1 MFQCI
6 PRLNP
11 RLHQLFF
18 ERQRRFSRLNSRL
31 VALSMGIVSSVL
43 TAIPALGAEQI
54 TISYGPAE
62 SSVSINEIQQFAKQ
76 GKVTPI
82 LSLYGT
88 LLKLKDGEK
97 LRKILQT
104 PLEASPWSVG
114 QFLDTP
120 TGSVLLTRIGKVLKT
135 DKNENGYAALRI
147 AIGQASAHPEGL
159 TILRILEEFP
169 GESIR
174 VDLNFS
180 LELLEDV
187 LQILVEDEL
196 VIQSVEQQAQQAKI
210 NENYTFNLPDPRK
223 KGLIPWT
230 EEELTFRNPNR
241 DQPSP
246 LRLYLPQV
254 KKPVPLIVISHGL
267 GSDPQTFS
275 YIAEHLA
282 SHGFAVAVPEHID
295 TSANTFA
302 RFFEGFERP
311 PNPSVFANRPLDI
324 TSLLDEL
331 EAKYQSNPVWKRKI
345 DFNNVGILGQSFGG
359 YTALAVA
366 GAEMNPENLTE
377 GCRKSE
383 DRRITL
389 NISTLLQCR
398 SLEVASQQKN
408 FEDPRIKAVIA
419 INPLTSLIFGE
430 EGMSQIRIP
439 TMIIGGTK
447 DYVTPAV
454 TEQIKPYSWLKTS
467 RKHLVLVEP
476 GTHFSFLR
484 ESGGRLTVPPKLIG
498 PDPNFAY
505 PYLKALSLTF
515 FDTYLQ
521 KNSDYYPYLSQTYI
535 SSIESQP
542 FSLSLI
548 EDLSSEQVRQVVK
561 DSQMSGLE
569 SQPLSLSLI
578 EDLSVEQVKLNSD

>member
-1 MFQCI
+1 MFTLI
-6 PRLNP
+6 PRLKP
-11 RLHQLFF
+11 RSQPRSHKQHQLFF
-18 ERQRRFSRLNSRL
+18 DSSQQLSRLHSRL
-31 VALSMGIVSSVL
+31 VTLSLGVVSGVL
-43 TAIPALGAEQI
+43 TAIPAFGAQQI

-62 SSVSINEIQQFAKQ
+62 SYVSINEIQQFVKE
-76 GKVTPI
+76 GKVTPV
-82 LSLYGT
+82 LALYGT
-88 LLKLKDGEK
+88 LLKLKDGDK

-120 TGSVLLTRIGKVLKT
+120 TGNVILTRVGKVLKT

-174 VDLNFS
+174 VDLDFS
-180 LELLEDV
+180 LELLEDI

-196 VIQSVEQQAQQAKI
+196 VIQSVEQQAQQARI
-210 NENYTFNLPDPRK
+210 NENYTFDLPDPRN
-223 KGLIPWT
+223 KGSIRWT
-230 EEELTFRNPNR
+230 VEELTFRNPNR
-241 DQPSP
+241 DRPSP
-246 LRLYLPQV
+246 LRVYLPQV

-282 SHGFAVAVPEHID
+282 SHGFAVAIPEHIE
-295 TSANTFA
+295 TSANKFA
-302 RFFEGFERP
+302 RFFDGFERP
-311 PNPSVFANRPLDI
+311 PSPSVFANRPLDI
-324 TSLLDEL
+324 TYLLDEL
-331 EAKYQSNPVWKRKI
+331 EKKYQPSPIWKRRI

-359 YTALAVA
+359 YTALAVG
-366 GAEMNPENLTE
+366 GAELNPEKLIE
-377 GCRKSE
+377 GCEKSE

-454 TEQIKPYSWLKTS
+454 PEQIQPYTWLNSS
-467 RKHLVLVEP
+467 RKHLVLLEP
-476 GTHFSFLR
+476 GTHFSFLK
-484 ESGGRLTVPPKLIG
+484 ESGGRLTVPPQLIG
-498 PDPNFAY
+498 PNPNLAY
-505 PYLKALSLTF
+505 PYLKALSLSF
-515 FDTYLQ
+515 FETYLQ
-521 KNSDYYPYLSQTYI
+521 ENYQYSSYLSQTYVSTI
-535 SSIESQP
+535 NDQP

-548 EDLSSEQVRQVVK
+548 EDLSGEQVRQVVK
-561 DSQMSGLE
+561 R
-569 SQPLSLSLI
+569 
-578 EDLSVEQVKLNSD
+578 